1 LRRGILSLLRKVNE
15 TMDSAVS
22 THESIAAVVV
32 TYNRSRL
39 LLECLDALLRQTRPV
54 DKIVLIDNA
63 SSDGTTEVL
72 ASAGYLANPKI
83 DYIRLESNS
92 GGAGGFHEGMKRA
105 YDSGFDWIWIMD
117 DDAEPYDDALEK
129 MQPGFERPNIG
140 GIANLT
146 IGLDGLP
153 QLEHRGWLA
162 LHGTTSR
169 AHRAIDAGN
178 LTRIMEISFASF
190 VGLAVHRSAIRR
202 IGLPKREMFIKA
214 DDLEYCVRLA
224 TLGPLILVP
233 ESRIRHKDAVATGYE
248 RRRRFG
254 LESNRV
260 PLDKLW
266 LSYFSLR
273 NLLWIRRAECG
284 NLLAATFAARQYL
297 RCLLGILMFDSN
309 RLVRLR
315 FYWNAISDAW
325 RGVFDNE
332 KPRRLTAVR

>member
-1 LRRGILSLLRKVNE
+1 MVILRSGPELF
-15 TMDSAVS
+15 AVR
-22 THESIAAVVV
+22 ESVAAVVV

-63 SSDGTTEVL
+63 SSDDTAEVL
-72 ASAGYLANPKI
+72 RSKGYLEHATI
-83 DYIRLESNS
+83 HYVRLSTNT
-92 GGAGGFHEGMKRA
+92 GGAGGFNEGMKQA
-105 YDSGFDWIWIMD
+105 YELGFDWIWIMD
-117 DDAEPYDDALEK
+117 DDAEPYEDALER
-129 MQPGFERPNIG
+129 MEPSLGDRSG
-140 GIANLT
+140 SAVANLT

-153 QLEHRGWLA
+153 QLEHRGWIELCS
-162 LHGTTSR
+162 TKVR
-169 AHRAIDAGN
+169 AHRPIDAAA
-178 LTRIMEISFASF
+178 LTEDMEISFASF
-190 VGLAVHRSAIRR
+190 VGLAVHRRTIER

-233 ESRIRHKDAVATGYE
+233 GSKIRHKDGVSANYE

-254 LESNRV
+254 FESERV

-266 LSYFSLR
+266 LGYFSLR
-273 NLLWIRRAECG
+273 NLLWIRRKYCG
-284 NLLAATFAARQYL
+284 KGIAARFAVQQYL
-297 RCLLGILMFDSN
+297 RLCLGILVFDSH

-332 KPRRLTAVR
+332 KPRRLTRIGKRL